1 MRGCE
6 KETKLDGEKEDKDS
20 IFFIN
25 QASYKKEK
33 PEEEGRAAGG
43 SSESKREVNGGRKT
57 EQREKQRRGLEGE
70 SGKQKR
76 PRREVRRASGV
87 DGVFSIP
94 AANLCRNRSFAVT
107 LFFLSS

>member
-1 MRGCE
+1 MR
-6 KETKLDGEKEDKDS
+6 KKLSLTGRRRIKTPF
-20 IFFIN
+20 FFIN